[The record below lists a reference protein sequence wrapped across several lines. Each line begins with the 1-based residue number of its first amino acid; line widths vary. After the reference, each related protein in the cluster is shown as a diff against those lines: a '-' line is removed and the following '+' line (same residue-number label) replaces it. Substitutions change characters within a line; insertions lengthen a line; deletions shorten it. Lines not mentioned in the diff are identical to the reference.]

1 MFFRTFAKLNTF
13 TQTACAPA
21 ECGPRP
27 ASALSLHGLRPPDN
41 DLKYGI
47 FENDHTPAA
56 AGRGGPRALLRGER
70 SLFRPAVPRRGAA
83 PARRHAV
90 RRHGQG
96 YQRHARIHG
105 RRSPV
110 DGPHVRRHAR
120 LPDQRGL
127 PGAAR
132 QEHPRPGRQDHR
144 HPRRLPL
151 FRHDGHVAHAADL
164 RRQSVGGRRR
174 VAGLR
179 TFDLFPAHHRR
190 RPHHQDVGA
199 GLRPADDGRRVDDPA
214 GQHVGRK
221 RAHGAHGVA
230 RNRRQPPA
238 DHLLFPAGDGRLL
251 DQRRRHGL
259 PGEAFP
265 EFRAP
270 HRRARRR
277 GPAGRR
283 LELLAPLVHGQ
294 TLQGDHARR
303 LRAGFDRRNVQ
314 KRTGPRLRHGV
325 ELRPH
330 GESQPAGSRLHG
342 PRIGHGL
349 RPRRRSGRRA
359 QRLRTAGR
367 RAAAARLL
375 GNAALY
381 RRSDLP
387 RRRGDLPRRTGR
399 RAGPGPQQVVDRS
412 GLGADAPAGMGPQP
426 DVVHRAGLRLAPRLQ

>member
-1 MFFRTFAKLNTF
+1 MFFRTCAKLNTF

-56 AGRGGPRALLRGER
+56 AGSGGPRALLRGER
-70 SLFRPAVPRRGAA
+70 SLLRPAVPRRGAA
-83 PARRHAV
+83 PARRRAV

-96 YQRHARIHG
+96 YQRHARSHG

-179 TFDLFPAHHRR
+179 PFDLFPAHHRR

-214 GQHVGRK
+214 GQHVGRR

-238 DHLLFPAGDGRLL
+238 DHLLFPPGHVRLL
-251 DQRRRHGL
+251 DQRGDRGLQGETPRGLLETHGGTRRRRHT
-259 PGEAFP
+259 
-265 EFRAP
+265 
-270 HRRARRR
+270 RRR
-277 GPAGRR
+277 V
-283 LELLAPLVHGQ
+283 EFLAPVVHRQ
-294 TLQGDHARR
+294 PLQRDHARR
-303 LRAGFDRRNVQ
+303 LRTGLDLRDFAGRADA
-314 KRTGPRLRHGV
+314 RLRHGL

-330 GESQPAGSRLHG
+330 GEPEPADPRLHG
-342 PRIGHGL
+342 ARIGHD
-349 RPRRRSGRRA
+349 
-359 QRLRTAGR
+359 
-367 RAAAARLL
+367 LL
-375 GNAALY
+375 A
-381 RRSDLP
+381 
-387 RRRGDLPRRTGR
+387 RRRGGGRAERIRAARRRTTVAGLLGQPALHRRPDLPGR
-399 RAGPGPQQVVDRS
+399 RDHFPRSAGHRPGTRTQQMVDRRR
-412 GLGADAPAGMGPQP
+412 LGADAPAGMGPQP
-426 DVVHRAGLRLAPRLQ
+426 DVVHRIGLRLAPRLQ